1 MSEEKRMRFVRLAE
15 ARVNRALHD
24 IRLIGNLAN
33 THNYDYT
40 EEDVAK
46 ILTALE
52 SEQRALRARFSAQK
66 GSARAEFRLS

>member
-1 MSEEKRMRFVRLAE
+1 MSEEKRTRFVRLAE
-15 ARVNRALHD
+15 ARVNRTLRD

-46 ILTALE
+46 IFAALD
-52 SEQRALRARFSAQK
+52 SEQKALRARFAAQK
-66 GSARAEFRLS
+66 GHAHAEFRLS